1 MSTEYIVNP
10 NTGRPIK
17 VGGRTYNVLIAE
29 SSNVQSTE
37 STKQQKKTKKVKKEI
52 VKAEGEEIIDNDD
65 SDDSI
70 SSDTE
75 YY

>member
-17 VGGRTYNVLIAE
+17 VGGRTYNVLMTE
-29 SSNVQSTE
+29 SNVQSTE
-37 STKQQKKTKKVKKEI
+37 STKQQKKTKKKEI
-52 VKAEGEEIIDNDD
+52 VKAEDEEIIDD
-65 SDDSI
+65 SDASI
-70 SSDTE
+70 NSDVE